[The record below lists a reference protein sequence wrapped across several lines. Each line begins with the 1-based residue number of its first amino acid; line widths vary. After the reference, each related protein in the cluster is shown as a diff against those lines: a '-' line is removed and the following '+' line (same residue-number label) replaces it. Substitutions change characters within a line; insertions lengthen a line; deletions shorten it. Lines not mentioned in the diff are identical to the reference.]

1 MRGPS
6 AREVALLFLRR
17 PADRTAEQEAYLAY
31 LLQGD
36 ADIAA
41 AYAVTQ
47 DFATRLRQREGARL
61 DVWIEAAAQ
70 SGIDD
75 LKRFALGLRDDYA
88 AVQAGLTLEYSNGQV
103 EGQVTRLKLVRRG
116 MYGRGHFDLLQ
127 RRVLSAA

>member
-1 MRGPS
+1 M
-6 AREVALLFLRR
+6 
-17 PADRTAEQEAYLAY
+17 
-31 LLQGD
+31 
-36 ADIAA
+36 
-41 AYAVTQ
+41 TQ

-75 LKRFALGLRDDYA
+75 LTRFALGLRDDYA